1 LDYQQH
7 PKTALM
13 RTDLYT
19 ENQFLRR
26 QLRELIAQARKNE
39 QKLRRIQAQES
50 RLISTNSLFELV
62 QRIIYD
68 YRTSSSLD
76 FVTLTLIDPEYEIQ
90 RILTEQ
96 GVDLAEHPG
105 LVFLPDEDDLN
116 RLYGISVTPKL
127 GPFSPAK
134 HHTLFPSSEALPA
147 STALLPLV
155 RHNELIGSLNLGS
168 VNKKRFIANTATD
181 FLERLAAIVAI
192 GLENAT
198 NHERLK
204 RIGLTDPLTGVN
216 NRRFFDQR
224 LTEEIARAI
233 RSAAPLSCLL
243 LDIDKFKQIND
254 TYGHQ
259 TGDHVLINVAALIK
273 KQMRGSD
280 VLARYGGEEFV
291 ALLIN
296 ASSEEAIEIAERVRR
311 NIAAHKFA
319 VSTKREHPVTISIG
333 VATLFENKS
342 STDANI
348 LADELINRAD
358 QALYTAKDTGRNRV
372 FHLHFE

>member
-1 LDYQQH
+1 M
-7 PKTALM
+7 KRTLM

-26 QLRELIAQARKNE
+26 QLRELMAQARKNE
-39 QKLRRIQAQES
+39 QKLRRIQAQEY
-50 RLISTNSLFELV
+50 RLISTNSLFELI
-62 QRIIYD
+62 QRIICD

-76 FVTLTLIDPEYEIQ
+76 FVTLTLIDREYEIQ

-96 GVDLAEHPG
+96 GVDLTEHPA

-127 GPFSPAK
+127 GPFSSTK
-134 HHTLFPSSEALPA
+134 HHTLFPGVENLPV

-168 VNKKRFIANTATD
+168 HSKNRFVENTATD

-192 GLENAT
+192 GLENAA

-224 LTEEIARAI
+224 LSEEIARAA
-233 RSAAPLSCLL
+233 RSGAPLSCLL

-254 TYGHQ
+254 TFGHQ
-259 TGDHVLINVAALIK
+259 AGDHVLIDVAALIK

-291 ALLIN
+291 AVLIN
-296 ASSEEAIEIAERVRR
+296 ANSDEAIEIAERVRR

-319 VSTKREHPVTISIG
+319 ITTAVKHSVTISIG
-333 VATLFENKS
+333 LTTLFENKS
-342 STDANI
+342 STDTNI

-358 QALYTAKDTGRNRV
+358 RALYTAKDTGRNKVVR
-372 FHLHFE
+372 LRME